1 MSLPDEAPARDRL
14 LRATQDIL
22 VEKGLEQLNTNVIAR
37 RAGVTPPT
45 LYHYFANKHAILGE
59 LAQQLMHA
67 QTEVIRVDTGIRVRT
82 RDDLREA
89 VARSIA
95 QGLAVT
101 RSFPAGYQLLVCMR
115 AVPALAHIR
124 RDSHRAMASLVADY
138 FIEQGLA
145 RTRDDLR
152 VRCLLAQDLKYAA
165 IEMLFET
172 DFADTSAVLMH
183 AADAVTEVY
192 ALF

>member
-1 MSLPDEAPARDRL
+1 MSLPPEAPARERL
-14 LRATQDIL
+14 LCAAQDIL
-22 VEKGLEQLNTNVIAR
+22 VEKGLEHLNTNLIAQ

-45 LYHYFANKHAILGE
+45 LYHYFSNKHAILAE
-59 LAQQLMHA
+59 LAQHLMHA
-67 QTEVIRVDTGIRVRT
+67 QTEVIRVDTNMMLRS
-82 RDDLREA
+82 RDDLRAA

-124 RDSHRAMASLVADY
+124 RDSHRAMADLVAAY
-138 FIEQGLA
+138 FVEQGLA
-145 RTRDDLR
+145 RASDHLR
-152 VRCLLAQDLKYAA
+152 VRSLLAQDLKYAA

-172 DFADTSAVLMH
+172 GFADADAVL
-183 AADAVTEVY
+183 AYATDAVTEVY